1 MFHIY
6 HSNQL
11 SLLKSLMV
19 HFMQTRPL
27 SSPFEQE
34 VILVQSPGMSQWLQI
49 QLAESLGIAANIHY
63 PLPATFIW
71 EMFTRVLSGI
81 PKESAFSKDAMT
93 WKLMALLPE
102 FLPHEEFKPL
112 LHYLNDDEDKR
123 KLHQLAGRVADLFD
137 QYLVYRSDWLAS
149 WEKDE
154 LIEGL
159 SENQRW
165 QKILWVALQQYTKD
179 LNQPQWHR
187 SNLYQQFIS
196 TLNNAEE
203 GLLQHC
209 FPPRIFICGISAL
222 PQVYLQA
229 LQAIGRHTEIY
240 LLFTNPCRYYWG
252 DIQDP
257 KFLARLNSRKPRHYK
272 QLHESPWFKDEI
284 NASSLFNDEGEQN
297 IGNPLLASWGKLGKD
312 NLYFLS
318 ELEYTDVLD
327 AFVEIPRD
335 NLLHQLQADI
345 LDLEDFSQLGTTL
358 ETYECSENKRVISPD
373 DHSLT
378 FHASHSPQRE
388 VEVLQDQLLHL
399 LEQDPELLPRDI
411 IVMVADI
418 DSYTPYIQAV
428 FGNAPSERYLPF
440 AISDRKARQAHPV
453 LQAFIT
459 LLELPQSRFT
469 AEQVLALLEVPALA
483 GHFSIFENELKLLR
497 RWVDES
503 GIRWGLDDEN
513 VASFLLPITGKNT
526 WEFGLLRMLL
536 GYAMESENGPWKG
549 VLPYDESSGL
559 VAELAGHLADFLYT
573 LSDWRTRL
581 SETRSLE
588 AWLEVGQQ
596 LVDAF
601 FESDE
606 ETELVLA
613 LIIQQ
618 WQKVIENGLKAQYQN
633 EIPLVLIRD
642 ELTVRFDDEKISQ
655 RFLAGSI
662 NFCTLMPMRSIP
674 FKAVCL
680 LGMND
685 GIYPRNIQPLGFDLM
700 AEKRR
705 RGDRKRRDDDRY
717 LFLEALSSAEKYL
730 YISYI
735 GKSIRDDREC
745 NPSVLIKELQD
756 YIGQNFRLPEDG
768 GLNVDDSA
776 ARVNQRLLTQHSRVP
791 FAQENFRIGA
801 SFRSYASEW
810 LPAASGQG
818 EVHLSF
824 TEPLNDDDTIDKVS
838 VDALARFY
846 RHPIRAFFQQRLKT
860 NFVIEETELP
870 EEEPFV
876 INALQRYLLNQWL
889 LKALI
894 DQTSTET
901 LFERIKAAGQLPAS
915 AFGQIY
921 WEQQIEE
928 LLPLA
933 EKIRSERLAT
943 HSVTLEQS
951 FSAMPLIG
959 RLNEVQA
966 DGLLRWRPASLTAN
980 DLLQLWIEHLVYCL
994 KGGTGESR
1002 FYGRKET
1009 QWCLLPVDPEFAY
1022 ATLDKLISDYKQGL
1036 NSPLALFAKSGWA
1049 WLQACYDKKSQ
1060 EFLLDDEETLEKA
1073 ELVLMQHLTDSYNR
1087 DGEMSDMYV
1096 QRAFSQ
1102 LDELFLQTVKQTA
1115 LTLFK
1120 PIIPFLKK

>member
-71 EMFTRVLSGI
+71 NMFTRILDGI

-93 WKLMALLPE
+93 WKLMTLLPD
-102 FLPHEEFKPL
+102 FLDKEEFKPL
-112 LHYLNDDEDKR
+112 LQYLEDDEDKR

-137 QYLVYRSDWLAS
+137 QYLVYRSDWLAA
-149 WEKDE
+149 WENDE

-159 SENQRW
+159 SENQHW
-165 QKILWVALQQYTKD
+165 QKTLWLALQQYTQTLD
-179 LNQPQWHR
+179 QPLWHR

-196 TLNNAEE
+196 TLNNAPE
-203 GLLQHC
+203 GTLQHC

-257 KFLARLNSRKPRHYK
+257 KFLARLNSRKPRHYQ
-272 QLHESPWFKDEI
+272 QLNELPWFKDEE
-284 NASSLFNDEGEQN
+284 NASSLFNEEGEQ
-297 IGNPLLASWGKLGKD
+297 IVGNPLLASWGKLGKD
-312 NLYFLS
+312 NIYFLS
-318 ELEYTDVLD
+318 ELEYSNVLD
-327 AFVEIPRD
+327 AFVELPRD
-335 NLLHQLQADI
+335 SLLHQLQADI
-345 LDLEDFSQLGTTL
+345 LDLEDHSQLGKTF
-358 ETYECSENKRVISPD
+358 ETYKSSENKRIISND

-428 FGNAPSERYLPF
+428 FGNAPFERYIPF

-497 RWVDES
+497 RWVEDS

-513 VASFLLPITGKNT
+513 VASFLLPTTGQNT
-526 WEFGLLRMLL
+526 WHFGLIRMLL

-559 VAELAGHLADFLYT
+559 AAELAGHLADFLYT
-573 LSDWRTRL
+573 LSEWRTRL
-581 SETRSLE
+581 SETRSLGS
-588 AWLEVGQQ
+588 WLDIGQQ

-601 FESDE
+601 FESDD

-613 LIIQQ
+613 LITQQ
-618 WQKVIENGLKAQYQN
+618 WQKVINNGLDAQYQS

-655 RFLAGSI
+655 RFLAGSL

-685 GIYPRNIQPLGFDLM
+685 GVYPRNIQPLGFDLM

-756 YIGQNFRLPEDG
+756 YIGQNFRLEQDG
-768 GLNVDDSA
+768 ALNVDESA
-776 ARVNQRLLTQHSRVP
+776 TRVNAHLLTQHSRVP
-791 FAQENFRIGA
+791 FAQENFQA
-801 SFRSYASEW
+801 NALLRSYAAEW

-818 EVHLSF
+818 EAHQTF
-824 TEPLNDDDTIDKVS
+824 ATTLNKTIEKVS
-838 VDALARFY
+838 LDELTRFY
-846 RHPIRAFFQQRLKT
+846 RHPIRAFFQQSLKT

-876 INALQRYLLNQWL
+876 INSLQRYLLNQWL

-894 DQTSTET
+894 EETSTNV
-901 LFERIKAAGQLPAS
+901 LFERIKAAGQLPAN

-921 WEQQIEE
+921 WEQQIQE

-933 EKIRSERLAT
+933 EKVRSERSET
-943 HSVTLEQS
+943 HSVTIEHC
-951 FSAMPLIG
+951 FSTIPLLG
-959 RLNEVQA
+959 RLNEIQS

-994 KGGTGESR
+994 NQGTGESR
-1002 FYGRKET
+1002 YYGRKDT
-1009 QWCLLPVDPEFAY
+1009 QWHLLPVDPTFASE
-1022 ATLDKLISDYKQGL
+1022 TLDNLICTYQAGL
-1036 NSPLALFAKSGWA
+1036 NTPLALFSKSGWA
-1049 WLQACYDKKSQ
+1049 WLQACYDKKTDQ
-1060 EFLLDDEETLEKA
+1060 FLFDDEETLEKA
-1073 ELVLMQHLTDSYNR
+1073 ELVLIQYLTDSYNR
-1087 DGEMSDMYV
+1087 DGEMSDIYI
-1096 QRAFSQ
+1096 QRVFHQ
-1102 LDELFLQTVKQTA
+1102 IDESFLHAVKQTA
-1115 LTLFK
+1115 LTIFK

>member
-19 HFMQTRPL
+19 HFMQNRPL

-49 QLAESLGIAANIHY
+49 QLAESLGIAANIRY

-93 WKLMALLPE
+93 WKLMALLPNY
-102 FLPHEEFKPL
+102 LDDPAFKPL
-112 LHYLNDDEDKR
+112 LHYLKDDEDKR

-137 QYLVYRSDWLAS
+137 QYLVYRPDWLSA
-149 WEKDE
+149 WENDQ
-154 LIEGL
+154 LIDGL
-159 SENQRW
+159 SDNQYW
-165 QKILWVALQQYTKD
+165 QKTLWLALQRYTED
-179 LNQPQWHR
+179 LAQPKWHR
-187 SNLYQQFIS
+187 ANLYQQFIS
-196 TLNNAEE
+196 TLNDAPV
-203 GLLQHC
+203 GALAHC
-209 FPPRIFICGISAL
+209 FPSRIFICGISAL

-257 KFLARLNSRKPRHYK
+257 KFLARLNSRKPRHYQ
-272 QLHESPWFKDEI
+272 QLHELPWFKDEQ
-284 NASSLFNDEGEQN
+284 NASTLFNEEGEQN
-297 IGNPLLASWGKLGKD
+297 VGNPLLASWGKLGKD

-318 ELEYTDVLD
+318 ELEYSDVLD
-327 AFVEIPRD
+327 AFVDIPRD

-345 LDLEDFSQLGTTL
+345 LDLEDFSQIGQTL
-358 ETYECSENKRVISPD
+358 EDYQSSEKKRIIAND

-399 LEQDPELLPRDI
+399 LEQDADLLPRDI

-428 FGNAPSERYLPF
+428 FGNAPAERYIPF
-440 AISDRKARQAHPV
+440 AISDRKARQVHPV

-483 GHFSIFENELKLLR
+483 AHFAIFENELKLLR
-497 RWVDES
+497 RWVEES

-513 VASFLLPITGKNT
+513 VASFLLPVTGKNT

-536 GYAMESENGPWKG
+536 GYAMDSEAGPWQG

-573 LSDWRTRL
+573 LSEWRTRL
-581 SETRSLE
+581 SETRNLE
-588 AWLEVGQQ
+588 EWLDIGQQ

-601 FESDE
+601 FDTDE

-613 LIIQQ
+613 LITQQ
-618 WQKVIENGLKAQYQN
+618 WQKVIKNGLEAHYQH

-655 RFLAGSI
+655 RFLAGSL

-685 GIYPRNIQPLGFDLM
+685 GVYPRNIQPLGFDLM

-756 YIGQNFRLPEDG
+756 YIGQNFRLREDAS
-768 GLNVDDSA
+768 LNVDDSA
-776 ARVNQRLLTQHSRVP
+776 QRIISHLLTQHSRVP
-791 FAQENFRIGA
+791 FAPENFKTDA
-801 SFRSYASEW
+801 LYRSYAAEW
-810 LPAASGQG
+810 LPAASGKGTAHQAF
-818 EVHLSF
+818 S
-824 TEPLNDDDTIDKVS
+824 TPLNKKIEKVS
-838 VDALARFY
+838 LDELSRFY
-846 RHPIRAFFQQRLKT
+846 RHPVRAFFQQSLKT

-894 DQTSTET
+894 EGTSTEA
-901 LFERIKAAGQLPAS
+901 LYERIKAAGKLPAS

-921 WEQQIEE
+921 WEQQIET
-928 LLPLA
+928 LQPLA
-933 EKIRSERLAT
+933 EKVRSERLAT
-943 HSVTLEQS
+943 HSVTIEYQ
-951 FSAMPLIG
+951 FNTIPLIG

-966 DGLLRWRPASLTAN
+966 DGLLRWRPATLTAN

-994 KGGTGESR
+994 SGGTGESR
-1002 FYGRKET
+1002 FYGRKES
-1009 QWCLLPVDPEFAY
+1009 QWCLSPVSADIAY
-1022 ATLDKLISDYKQGL
+1022 STLERLIQDYQTGM
-1036 NSPLALFAKSGWA
+1036 NTPLALFANSGWA
-1049 WLQACYDKKSQ
+1049 WLQACFDKKTQ
-1060 EFLLDDEETLEKA
+1060 TFLFDDEEIQNKA
-1073 ELVLMQHLTDSYNR
+1073 ELVLTQYLTDSYNR
-1087 DGEMSDMYV
+1087 EGEMNDIYI
-1096 QRAFSQ
+1096 QRVFHQ
-1102 LDELFLQTVKQTA
+1102 LDAPFLEAVKQT
-1115 LTLFK
+1115 TLAIFK
-1120 PIIPFLKK
+1120 PIIPFIKK

>member
-49 QLAESLGIAANIHY
+49 QLADSLGIAANIRY

-93 WKLMALLPE
+93 WKLMALLPD
-102 FLPHEEFKPL
+102 FLHEDEFKPL
-112 LHYLNDDEDKR
+112 LHYLDDDIDKR

-149 WEKDE
+149 WEKGE

-159 SENQRW
+159 SEDQGW
-165 QKILWVALQQYTKD
+165 QKTLWLALQQYTAM

-187 SNLYQQFIS
+187 SNLYQQFIL
-196 TLNNAEE
+196 TLNNAQE
-203 GLLQHC
+203 GELQHC

-222 PQVYLQA
+222 PQVYLEA

-272 QLHESPWFKDEI
+272 QLHESPWFKDEK
-284 NASSLFNDEGEQN
+284 NASSLFNEDGEQN
-297 IGNPLLASWGKLGKD
+297 IGNPLLASWGKLGRD

-318 ELEYTDVLD
+318 ELEYTNVLD
-327 AFVEIPRD
+327 AFVDIPRD
-335 NLLHQLQADI
+335 SLLHQLQADI
-345 LDLEDFSQLGTTL
+345 LDLEDFSQLGVTF
-358 ETYECSENKRVISPD
+358 ETYKSSEKKRIISLND
-373 DHSLT
+373 NSLT

-428 FGNAPSERYLPF
+428 FGNAPTERYIPF

-459 LLELPQSRFT
+459 LLDLPQSRFT

-497 RWVDES
+497 RWVEGS

-536 GYAMESENGPWKG
+536 GYAMDSERGPWKG

-573 LSDWRTRL
+573 LSEWRTRL

-601 FESDE
+601 FETDE

-613 LIIQQ
+613 LITQQ

-642 ELTVRFDDEKISQ
+642 ELTIRFDDEKISQ
-655 RFLAGSI
+655 RFLAGSL

-756 YIGQNFRLPEDG
+756 YIGQNFRLVNDG
-768 GLNVDDSA
+768 ECHVDESA
-776 ARVNQRLLTQHSRVP
+776 TRINAHLLTQHSRVP
-791 FAQENFRIGA
+791 FAPENFQIDA
-801 SFRSYASEW
+801 LQRSYAAEW

-818 EVHLSF
+818 EAHQIFSS
-824 TEPLNDDDTIDKVS
+824 PLNKKIEKVS
-838 VDALARFY
+838 LDELSRFY
-846 RHPIRAFFQQRLKT
+846 RHPIRSFFQQSLKT

-876 INALQRYLLNQWL
+876 INSLQRYLLNQWL

-894 DQTSTET
+894 DDTSTEA
-901 LFERIKAAGQLPAS
+901 LFERVKAAGQLPAS

-928 LLPLA
+928 LQPLA
-933 EKIRSERLAT
+933 EKIRNERLAT
-943 HSVTLEQS
+943 YSLTLEHN
-951 FSAMPLIG
+951 FNPIPLLG
-959 RLNEVQA
+959 RLNDIQA

-994 KGGTGESR
+994 NKGTGESR

-1009 QWCLLPVDPEFAY
+1009 QWRLLPVDPDIASS
-1022 ATLDKLISDYKQGL
+1022 TLNSLISDYQLGL
-1036 NSPLALFAKSGWA
+1036 NSPLALLSKSGWA
-1049 WLQACYDKKSQ
+1049 WLQACYDKKTDQ
-1060 EFLLDDEETLEKA
+1060 FLLDDEETLAKA
-1073 ELVLMQHLTDSYNR
+1073 ELVLIQHLTDSFNR
-1087 DGEMSDMYV
+1087 DGEMSDIYV
-1096 QRAFSQ
+1096 QRAFHQ
-1102 LDELFLQTVKQTA
+1102 IDEPFLQTVKQSA
-1115 LTLFK
+1115 LTILK

>member
-19 HFMQTRPL
+19 HFMQSQPL
-27 SSPFEQE
+27 SSPFEEE

-49 QLAESLGIAANIHY
+49 QLAESLGIAANIRY

-71 EMFTRVLSGI
+71 EMFTRVLTGI

-93 WKLMALLPE
+93 WKLMALLPD
-102 FLPHEEFKPL
+102 FLQEEAFKPL
-112 LHYLNDDEDKR
+112 LHYLEDDQDKR

-137 QYLVYRSDWLAS
+137 QYLVYRSDWLLA
-149 WEKDE
+149 WENDE
-154 LIEGL
+154 LIEEL
-159 SENQRW
+159 SDDQRW
-165 QKILWVALQQYTKD
+165 QKTLWLALQQYTKD
-179 LNQPQWHR
+179 LDQPQWHR

-196 TLNNAEE
+196 RLNNAQE
-203 GLLQHC
+203 GELQHC

-272 QLHESPWFKDEI
+272 QLNESPWFKDEN
-284 NASSLFNDEGEQN
+284 NASALFNDDGEQN

-318 ELEYTDVLD
+318 ELEYTDVLE
-327 AFVEIPRD
+327 AFVDIPKD

-345 LDLEDFSQLGTTL
+345 LDLEDFSQLGTTFNS
-358 ETYECSENKRVISPD
+358 YKNSENKRIISLD
-373 DHSLT
+373 DNSLT
-378 FHASHSPQRE
+378 LHASHSPQRE
-388 VEVLQDQLLHL
+388 VEVLQDRLLHL
-399 LEQDPELLPRDI
+399 LEQDSELLPRDI

-428 FGNAPSERYLPF
+428 FGNAPAERYLPF

-483 GHFSIFENELKLLR
+483 AHFSIFESELKLLR

-513 VASFLLPITGKNT
+513 VASFLLPVTGKNT
-526 WEFGLLRMLL
+526 WQFGLLRMLL
-536 GYAMESENGPWKG
+536 GYAMSSESGPWQG

-573 LSDWRTRL
+573 LSEWRTRL
-581 SETRSLE
+581 SENRTLE
-588 AWLEVGQQ
+588 AWLTVGQQ
-596 LVDAF
+596 LIGAF
-601 FESDE
+601 FVSDN

-613 LIIQQ
+613 LITQQ
-618 WQKVIENGLKAQYQN
+618 WQKVIENGIKSHYQE
-633 EIPLVLIRD
+633 EIPLVIIRD
-642 ELTVRFDDEKISQ
+642 ELTVRLDDEKISQ
-655 RFLAGSI
+655 RFLAGSL

-756 YIGQNFRLPEDG
+756 YIGQNFRLAADG
-768 GLNVDDSA
+768 QLNVDESA
-776 ARVNQRLLTQHSRVP
+776 ARVNAHLLTQHSRVP
-791 FAQENFRIGA
+791 FAPENFQMMA
-801 SFRSYASEW
+801 NYRSYAAEW
-810 LPAASGQG
+810 LPAASREGQSPP
-818 EVHLSF
+818 EF
-824 TEPLNDDDTIDKVS
+824 AIPLEKKIEKVTLDEL
-838 VDALARFY
+838 VRFY
-846 RHPIRAFFQQRLKT
+846 RHPVRAFFQQSLKT

-876 INALQRYLLNQWL
+876 INALQRYLMNQWL

-894 DQTSTET
+894 DETSTNI
-901 LFERIKAAGQLPAS
+901 LFERIRAAGQLPAS
-915 AFGQIY
+915 AFGLIY
-921 WEQQIEE
+921 WEKQIEE
-928 LLPLA
+928 LQPLA
-933 EKIRSERLAT
+933 EKVRSERLASY
-943 HSVTLEQS
+943 SVTLEHQFNS
-951 FSAMPLIG
+951 IPLLG
-959 RLNEVQA
+959 RLNEIQS

-994 KGGTGESR
+994 NNGKGESR

-1009 QWCLLPVDPEFAY
+1009 QWRLLPVDPEFAY
-1022 ATLDKLISDYKQGL
+1022 TTLDTLIQGYQQGL
-1036 NSPLALFAKSGWA
+1036 NAPLALFAKSGWA
-1049 WLQACYDKKSQ
+1049 WLQACYDKKTDTY
-1060 EFLLDDEETLEKA
+1060 LLDDEDTLAKA
-1073 ELVLMQHLTDSYNR
+1073 EFVLTQHLTDSYNR
-1087 DGEMSDMYV
+1087 EGEMNDIYL
-1096 QRAFSQ
+1096 QRVFHQIDEPFLTSIKQ
-1102 LDELFLQTVKQTA
+1102 LA
-1115 LTLFK
+1115 LTIFK
-1120 PIIPFLKK
+1120 PIIPYLKK

>member
-49 QLAESLGIAANIHY
+49 QLAESLGIAANIRY

-71 EMFTRVLSGI
+71 EMFTRVLADI

-93 WKLMALLPE
+93 WKLMTLLPN
-102 FLPHEEFKPL
+102 FLDEEIFKPL
-112 LHYLNDDEDKR
+112 FHYLNDDEDKR
-123 KLHQLAGRVADLFD
+123 KLHQLAGRIADLFD

-154 LIEGL
+154 LIDGL
-159 SENQRW
+159 SENQLW
-165 QKILWVALQQYTKD
+165 QKALWVALQQYTKD

-196 TLNNAEE
+196 TLNKAKE
-203 GLLQHC
+203 GDLQHC

-272 QLHESPWFKDEI
+272 QLNELPWFKDEE
-284 NASSLFNDEGEQN
+284 NASFLFNDEGEQN

-327 AFVEIPRD
+327 AFVDIPRD

-345 LDLEDFSQLGTTL
+345 LDLEDFSQLGTTF
-358 ETYECSENKRVISPD
+358 ETYKHSENKRIISLD
-373 DHSLT
+373 DNSLT

-388 VEVLQDQLLHL
+388 VEVLQDRLLYL
-399 LEQDPELLPRDI
+399 LEQEPDILPRDI

-428 FGNAPSERYLPF
+428 FGNASPERYIPF

-459 LLELPQSRFT
+459 LLDLPQSRFT

-483 GHFSIFENELKLLR
+483 GHFSIYENELKLLR
-497 RWVDES
+497 RWIDES

-536 GYAMESENGPWKG
+536 GYAMESKSGPWQG

-573 LSDWRTRL
+573 LSEWRTRL
-581 SETRSLE
+581 SENRTLE
-588 AWLEVGQQ
+588 AWLAIGQQ
-596 LVDAF
+596 LVEAF

-613 LIIQQ
+613 LITQQ
-618 WQKVIENGLKAQYQN
+618 WQKVIDNGLKAEYHN
-633 EIPLVLIRD
+633 KIPLVIIRD

-655 RFLAGSI
+655 RFLAGSL

-685 GIYPRNIQPLGFDLM
+685 GVYPRNIQPLGFDLM
-700 AEKRR
+700 AEQRR

-735 GKSIRDDREC
+735 GKSIRDDRER

-756 YIGQNFRLPEDG
+756 YIGQNFRLATDG
-768 GLNVDDSA
+768 ELNVDKSA
-776 ARVNQRLLTQHSRVP
+776 ENMNAHLLTQHSRVP
-791 FAQENFRIGA
+791 FAPENFQSHARY
-801 SFRSYASEW
+801 RSYAKEW

-818 EVHLSF
+818 HAHQHF
-824 TEPLNDDDTIDKVS
+824 AIPLDKTVEKVS
-838 VDALARFY
+838 LDELSRFY
-846 RHPIRAFFQQRLKT
+846 RHPVRTFFQQSLKT

-894 DQTSTET
+894 EETSTQT
-901 LFERIKAAGQLPAS
+901 LFDNIKAAGQLPAS
-915 AFGQIY
+915 AFGKIY

-928 LLPLA
+928 LQPLA
-933 EKIRSERLAT
+933 EKVRQERLET
-943 HSVTLEQS
+943 DFVTLEHQFGS
-951 FSAMPLIG
+951 IPLIG
-959 RLNEVQA
+959 RLNEVQS
-966 DGLLRWRPASLTAN
+966 DGLLRWRPANLTAN
-980 DLLQLWIEHLVYCL
+980 DLLQLWIEHLIYCL
-994 KGGTGESR
+994 NKGTGESR
-1002 FYGRKET
+1002 FYGRKES
-1009 QWCLLPVDPEFAY
+1009 QWRLLPVEPEFAY
-1022 ATLDKLISDYKQGL
+1022 STLDNLIQCYQSGL
-1036 NSPLALFAKSGWA
+1036 NSPLALFAKSSWA
-1049 WLQACYDKKSQ
+1049 WLQACYNKKSDQ
-1060 EFLLDDEETLEKA
+1060 FLLDDEDVLAKA
-1073 ELVLMQHLTDSYNR
+1073 ELVLIQHLTDSYNR
-1087 DGEMSDMYV
+1087 EGEMSDIYV
-1096 QRAFSQ
+1096 QRVFHQ
-1102 LDELFLQTVKQTA
+1102 IDEPFLNTVKQTA
-1115 LTLFK
+1115 LTIFK